1 MAAQPRDNE
10 KSGESQRKLQMIFK
24 VAAEF
29 VVAPSHTRDM
39 IHPQLD
45 AAGLSVFL
53 TVFRAKFA
61 LPPDK
66 VGGEID
72 SP

>member
-1 MAAQPRDNE
+1 MVARPRVDE
-10 KSGESQRKLQMIFK
+10 KSGESKKNPDHLQGCR
-24 VAAEF
+24 ES

-45 AAGLSVFL
+45 AAGLRVFL
-53 TVFRAKFA
+53 IVFRAKFA

-66 VGGEID
+66 VRGEID

>member
-1 MAAQPRDNE
+1 MAAHVAR
-10 KSGESQRKLQMIFK
+10 QRKIRRVSKKTPDYLQGCC
-24 VAAEF
+24 ES

-45 AAGLSVFL
+45 AAGLGVFL
-53 TVFRAKFA
+53 RVFRAKFA

-66 VGGEID
+66 VGGEIG